1 MGRERMASGANA
13 LVVDESTVRTARLR
27 VLLSCTG
34 VERVNRGVETF
45 FASAFGALRKS
56 ERIMVRLLK
65 GSGSAGADENVAWTV
80 CRDSTVA
87 RMVGR
92 ATSRSGYAVEQW
104 SSVPSVLREIRFFRP
119 QVLYTSEANL
129 LFALY
134 RLRPLLGLKCVLAY
148 SNGAP
153 LRPPFERMDVVHQVS
168 PYHRDLAIAAG
179 ESPERHI
186 FVPYGFDIPGQYRA
200 LHALEKSSLRRKL
213 GLPEERRIVLSVGWV
228 AAEHKRMDYLVRE
241 VAALGTQRPFV
252 VILGK
257 IGPESEEIKK
267 LASELLGEDGHSI
280 RSVRPEEVGQYYR
293 AADVFALA
301 SLKEGFGRVFVE
313 AMVEGLPVI
322 AHRDPVIQYVVGG
335 QGRLID
341 MGCPGE
347 LAKALREEIP
357 GSPEKRWRD
366 MRERFSWERLLPEY
380 ERMFEVF
387 AGHSM
392 WRHVPH
398 TSREH
403 AAAMPN
409 H

>member
-1 MGRERMASGANA
+1 MAAGANA

-92 ATSRSGYAVEQW
+92 ATGRSGYAVEQW

-168 PYHRDLAIAAG
+168 PYHSAAEPQPNRCG
-179 ESPERHI
+179 GIKNPRARKRI
-186 FVPYGFDIPGQYRA
+186 YGLVVQRPCNCR
-200 LHALEKSSLRRKL
+200 
-213 GLPEERRIVLSVGWV
+213 RRI
-228 AAEHKRMDYLVRE
+228 A
-241 VAALGTQRPFV
+241 GT
-252 VILGK
+252 
-257 IGPESEEIKK
+257 
-267 LASELLGEDGHSI
+267 
-280 RSVRPEEVGQYYR
+280 
-293 AADVFALA
+293 
-301 SLKEGFGRVFVE
+301 
-313 AMVEGLPVI
+313 
-322 AHRDPVIQYVVGG
+322 AHFCAIW
-335 QGRLID
+335 L
-341 MGCPGE
+341 
-347 LAKALREEIP
+347 
-357 GSPEKRWRD
+357 
-366 MRERFSWERLLPEY
+366 
-380 ERMFEVF
+380 
-387 AGHSM
+387 
-392 WRHVPH
+392 
-398 TSREH
+398 
-403 AAAMPN
+403 
-409 H
+409 